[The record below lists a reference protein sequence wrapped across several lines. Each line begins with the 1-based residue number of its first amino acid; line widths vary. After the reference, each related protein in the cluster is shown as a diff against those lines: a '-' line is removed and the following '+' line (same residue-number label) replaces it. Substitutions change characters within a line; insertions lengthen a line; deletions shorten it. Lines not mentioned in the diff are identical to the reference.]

1 MLAVTNADYRTMHEN
16 YVGRK
21 NIRLYDRQTI
31 MRCVN
36 HKSQYKRFNKTTRHI
51 LSLLIMLLFF
61 ISPTLGKTSKPIGR
75 MVIVVAGGLSIR
87 DVADPSLP
95 HLFSLQSK
103 GSYGLM
109 NIRTGRSNNLL
120 EPALTPGMEAEC
132 VSLGAGA
139 MAIGGAE
146 SRYAA
151 NTFEQLPNGKTDQ
164 LYLFRTGTLPGQ
176 AQVLHTEIAR
186 IRRANE
192 FAAYRAV
199 PGMLGTTLR
208 KAKLRVAVIGN
219 SDKPSEM
226 HREVAAIAMDD
237 AGKVDFGDVSSANL
251 LEPDVGSPY
260 GIRTNI
266 STVLSKLDV
275 FLRECQLVVID
286 FGDTFRADSYA
297 VLCTDV
303 QAAHIRKQAVRR
315 LDRFLAKVSER
326 LDFNK
331 DALLLVSPSSR
342 MWSDLDQERL
352 TPVIAVGRSFGKGL
366 LGSPSTRTPGLV
378 TICDFAPT
386 VLRFF
391 GADAPPE
398 IVGRPMTVY
407 PIDKPLDHVLV
418 MNLNASLQGQ
428 RQAAMRGA
436 SVTQSVLVTAVTL
449 IALLGVTNQLRR
461 FAGWAALIPAVLPL
475 VMLYLPLIHSGGLV
489 GAVLWLI
496 ALTPACIVI
505 CKLVFRSP
513 TRALA
518 WLCALIVLSLL
529 ADLVGGA
536 RLISSSIAGYSMI
549 EGARYYGIGNEL
561 AGTLIGAALIGV
573 GLGLSSYKLRFGF
586 SSLIAFSTL
595 ALVFIGV
602 GSSGLGANAGA
613 AASTA
618 PTIVTALL
626 ARRGWKPNLKNTAI
640 ILAIS
645 IAILG
650 IVFAADTWR
659 GGGSQSHI
667 GRAMGLVASG
677 NVMSILI
684 VAQRKLMLN
693 FMLLSTSVWS
703 RLLGL
708 SLLCSAILYWYGRRI
723 LGDKLLTKETNAAA
737 LGCCVATVCAFLLND
752 SGVLAAAACS
762 VFLWMLLA
770 LRLLEVRKHP
780 MSKG

>member
-1 MLAVTNADYRTMHEN
+1 MQEN
-16 YVGRK
+16 DTRRK
-21 NIRLYDRQTI
+21 NTRLHIRQT
-31 MRCVN
+31 MTSSANRWLRR
-36 HKSQYKRFNKTTRHI
+36 HFNKVIKHLLPLLMI
-51 LSLLIMLLFF
+51 LFS
-61 ISPTLGKTSKPIGR
+61 ISCAFGENSRPIGR
-75 MVIVVAGGLSIR
+75 MVIVVAGGMSIR
-87 DVADPSLP
+87 DVADPSLSY
-95 HLFSLQSK
+95 LFSLLSK
-103 GSYGLM
+103 GSCGLM
-109 NIRTGRSNNLL
+109 NIRTGRPNNLL

-151 NTFEQLPNGKTDQ
+151 NAFEQLPIGNAAQ

-176 AQVLHTEIAR
+176 SQVLHTEIAR

-192 FAAYRAV
+192 SAAYRAV

-219 SDKPSEM
+219 SDKPGEL
-226 HREVAAIAMDD
+226 HREITAIVMDD
-237 AGKVDFGDVSSANL
+237 TGRIDFGDVGSAGL
-251 LEPDVGSPY
+251 FESDAGSPY

-266 STVLSKLDV
+266 STVLSELDN
-275 FLRECQLVVID
+275 FLRECRLVVID

-297 VLCTDV
+297 VLCTDM
-303 QAAHIRKQAVRR
+303 QAAHIRKQAIRR
-315 LDRFLAKVSER
+315 LDKFLAKLSER

-352 TPVIAVGRSFGKGL
+352 TPVIAVGRSFGKGV
-366 LGSPSTRTPGLV
+366 LGSPSTRTPGMV

-386 VLRFF
+386 ILRFF
-391 GADAPPE
+391 GIDAPLE
-398 IVGRPMTVY
+398 MVGRPMTIYSV
-407 PIDKPLDHVLV
+407 DKPLDHLLV

-428 RQAAMRGA
+428 RQPAMRGA
-436 SVTQSVLVTAVTL
+436 SVAQSVLVTAVTL
-449 IALLGVTNQLRR
+449 IALLGVASPLKRI
-461 FAGWAALIPAVLPL
+461 AGWAALTPAVLPL

-489 GAVLWLI
+489 GAALWLI
-496 ALTPACIVI
+496 ALTPVCVVI

-513 TRALA
+513 TRALI
-518 WLCALIVLSLL
+518 WLCALIVISLL
-529 ADLVGGA
+529 ADLACGA
-536 RLISSSIAGYSMI
+536 PLISSSIAGYSMI

-561 AGTLIGAALIGV
+561 AGTLIGAALVGV
-573 GLGLSSYKLRFGF
+573 GLGLSSRKKQLGF
-586 SSLIAFSTL
+586 SGLIALCTL
-595 ALVFIGV
+595 VMVFIGI
-602 GSSGLGANAGA
+602 GSPGLGANAGA
-613 AASTA
+613 AASAA
-618 PTIVTALL
+618 PAIVTALL
-626 ARRGWKPNLKNTAI
+626 ARRGWKPNLKSMAI
-640 ILAIS
+640 VLSIS
-645 IAILG
+645 ITILG
-650 IVFAADTWR
+650 IVFAADVLR

-667 GRAMGLVASG
+667 GRAMGLAARG
-677 NVMSILI
+677 NVMSILV

-708 SLLCSAILYWYGRRI
+708 SLLCSVILYWHGRRV

-737 LGCCVATVCAFLLND
+737 LGCCVATVCAFLFND

-770 LRLLEVRKHP
+770 LRSLEDGKHR
-780 MSKG
+780 MSSKG